1 MSTQA
6 SPHRPRRPMAAW
18 TAGPRRLA
26 AVLVAVIAGLLA
38 SAAAATAAFAG
49 THPIP
54 GGPGGYIGDPYIGIM
69 GTGPVAPVPP
79 ATVRVIAAGGMAGW
93 QVALIAAGAA
103 LAAAAAAVL
112 LDRRLAGHRRAT
124 ATTA

>member
-1 MSTQA
+1 MTTQLP
-6 SPHRPRRPMAAW
+6 PHRPRHQMAGW

-26 AVLVAVIAGLLA
+26 TVLAAVIAGLLA
-38 SAAAATAAFAG
+38 SAAAATAAFAY
-49 THPIP
+49 PIP
-54 GGPGGYIGDPYIGIM
+54 IGDGGPV
-69 GTGPVAPVPP
+69 PVAPVPP
-79 ATVRVIAAGGMAGW
+79 ATVRVITTGGMAGW

-112 LDRRLAGHRRAT
+112 ADRKLAGRRRAT